1 MGRGILL
8 FTIII
13 TAVTNIYSINDLS
26 VRVPNNPVQKKGY
39 MDDITLVVE
48 PHGAYS
54 EQSMYINYTDRHQF
68 PGSQNVEV
76 IHRFE
81 LPDDAIVND
90 LWLWI
95 GDSVMQAIHLDT
107 WTARAIYD
115 SIVAMKKDPAFLS
128 KKGNQYE
135 LHVYP
140 LVSGSIRKIKLN
152 YLVPVNF
159 INNRSLTEI
168 PIKFLKSNNN
178 TLKPLKIL
186 FRSKSS
192 IWGEPNVYELPG
204 EVFSYVT
211 DTMGYSYKY
220 LEVADLTPMESFKV
234 GFDLGM
240 TDGKFYKSSRMN
252 ENNAFF
258 ELGISLKDIFGLDP
272 AVTSR
277 KYIFAFDLSSDF
289 SKNLENGMAN
299 LRALLS
305 NSMNVGD
312 QFKLLIAGAGQITE
326 VTSGWTVNTGNVVN
340 QLFDLFQTMP
350 IHDQIK
356 NSFKKRKLV
365 FADMDAL
372 YGWTFPGMSDF
383 VTSEAFVRIEHSV
396 GQISSADIVLAY
408 RHGNED
414 PITQSTMLMVADSLQ
429 RLFSRGGSFL
439 TYYDFNRDPRDLLTK
454 HFIPGIRTAVRQTTN
469 TTLRRVTSGNIGWR
483 YPVEFERAGQY
494 YLAWTPDPTVKA
506 DIIEGATERV
516 TTLSRKI
523 QKGYYIVTGMW
534 PFNDDGAFRKMV
546 HPAFMG
552 LNVSATPPMA
562 DTLLQFVKNLHNID
576 PYQKLIFVSNS
587 DIVYDSTLA
596 YQKAE
601 ALASMFNSPKPAL
614 GSINLIN
621 GELVDPPVVVFD
633 LKSFYGSGGFF
644 HALANKMGGI
654 HFERSIRDWD
664 YIFENIASFQYAAVD
679 SLGIEVFADNGSSPV
694 YEVRRLKSSPDNKY
708 MPQFFAGRHNASNI
722 LGVNLTVKFAG
733 NDTISTRSFN
743 FTVDNDTMRRDF
755 TVPGILATEK
765 INELLAYAS
774 YDTAQIVSLSL
785 DNRVLS
791 NYTSML
797 CLEPNDTIHFMTN
810 PWDETLLTGVED
822 ENGFLDTLFIDIY
835 PNPFNS
841 MSLIRLNIPEES
853 RLELNIFDITGQLV
867 RTIANEDGVTG
878 LRQFNWDGTDNF
890 NTTLASGVYLV
901 HVKIR
906 SSSTGKV
913 EYLSK
918 KVIYLR

>member
-1 MGRGILL
+1 MRRGLLL

-13 TAVTNIYSINDLS
+13 TAVTNIFSINDLS

-54 EQSMYINYTDRHQF
+54 EQSMYINYTDRNQF
-68 PGSQNVEV
+68 SGSQNVEV

-81 LPDDAIVND
+81 LPDGAIVND

-107 WTARAIYD
+107 WTARSIYD
-115 SIVAMKKDPAFLS
+115 SIVSMKKDPAFLS

-168 PIKFLKSNNN
+168 PIKFLQSNNN
-178 TLKPLKIL
+178 ALKPLKIL
-186 FRSKSS
+186 FRSKDNL
-192 IWGEPNVYELPG
+192 WGEPNVYELPG
-204 EVFSYVT
+204 EVFSFIA
-211 DTMGYSYKY
+211 DTMGYNYRY
-220 LEVADLTPMESFKV
+220 LEVADLTPMASLKV

-240 TDGKFYKSSRMN
+240 VDGKFFKSSRMN
-252 ENNAFF
+252 EEKAFF
-258 ELGISLKDIFGLDP
+258 ELGINLKDIFVFDTT
-272 AVTSR
+272 TSGK
-277 KYIFAFDLSSDF
+277 KYVFAFDLSSDF
-289 SKNLENGMAN
+289 SKNFEDGMAS
-299 LRALLS
+299 LKSLLI
-305 NSMNVGD
+305 NTMKVGD

-326 VTSGWTVNTGNVVN
+326 VTTGWKLNTGNVVN
-340 QLFDLFQTMP
+340 EMFDLFQSLP
-350 IHDQIK
+350 VHDLIK
-356 NSFKKRKLV
+356 NSYKKKKLV

-372 YGWTFPGMSDF
+372 YGWTFPGMSDL
-383 VTSEAFVRIEHSV
+383 VTAEAFVYIESSV
-396 GQISSADIVLAY
+396 SRFSTSDLVLAY

-429 RLFSRGGSFL
+429 RLFARGGSFL
-439 TYYDFNRDPRDLLTK
+439 TYYDFNRDPRDLLSK
-454 HFIPGIRTAVRQTTN
+454 HFIPGIHTVVRQTSN
-469 TTLRRVTSGNIGWR
+469 TTLRRVTTGHIGWR

-494 YLAWTPDPTVKA
+494 YLGWTPDPTIKA
-506 DIIEGATERV
+506 DVIEASTERV

-523 QKGYYIVTGMW
+523 QNGYYTVTGMW

-546 HPAFMG
+546 YPAFMG

-562 DTLLQFVKNLHNID
+562 DTLIQYVKNLHNSD
-576 PYQKLIFVSNS
+576 PYQKLILVSNS
-587 DIVYDSTLA
+587 DVLYDSTLA
-596 YQKAE
+596 YEKAE
-601 ALASMFNSPKPAL
+601 ELVNMFNSPKPVTAT
-614 GSINLIN
+614 INLLD
-621 GELVDPPVVVFD
+621 GAVVDPPSVVFN
-633 LKSFYGSGGFF
+633 LQTFYGSGGFLYAF
-644 HALANKMGGI
+644 ANKLSGF

-664 YIFENIASFQYAAVD
+664 YIYENLSAIHYPAVD
-679 SLGIEVFADNGSSPV
+679 SLSIEVVADDGVSPV
-694 YEVRRLKSSPDNKY
+694 YEVRKLKSSPDNKY
-708 MPQFFAGRHNASNI
+708 LPQFFAGRHNAVNN
-722 LGVNLTVKFAG
+722 LGFTLKIKFS
-733 NDTISTRSFN
+733 DSLSTRLFN
-743 FTVDNDTMRRDF
+743 FTVNNDTLKRDF

-774 YDTAQIVSLSL
+774 FDTAQIVSLSL

-822 ENGFLDTLFIDIY
+822 ENAVSDTLFIDIY

-853 RLELNIFDITGQLV
+853 KIELNIFDITGQLV
-867 RTIANEDGVTG
+867 RSIANDDGVMG
-878 LRQFNWDGTDNF
+878 LRQYNWDGTDNF

-913 EYLSK
+913 DYLSK